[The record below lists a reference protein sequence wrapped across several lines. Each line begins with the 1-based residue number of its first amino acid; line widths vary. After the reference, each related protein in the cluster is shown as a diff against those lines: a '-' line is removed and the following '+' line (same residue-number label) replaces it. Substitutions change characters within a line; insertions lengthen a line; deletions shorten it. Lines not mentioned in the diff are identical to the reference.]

1 MSEIGARKKMLSTD
15 VNVLR
20 SFYPRITWAK
30 KKKKQNNDI
39 SGRDVGQKK
48 EENFIASIPGLSS
61 NVVVETMQ
69 DAPER
74 PFLTRPLLSE
84 WLRKKLSL
92 EKFKMLSKRRRSRIM
107 KYPSIYAPSE
117 NAAFK
122 RHDISAK
129 RRAFI

>member
-1 MSEIGARKKMLSTD
+1 MGRKIKTEKGWRKFHTVD
-15 VNVLR
+15 
-20 SFYPRITWAK
+20 PR
-30 KKKKQNNDI
+30 
-39 SGRDVGQKK
+39 
-48 EENFIASIPGLSS
+48 LSS
-61 NVVVETMQ
+61 HVVETMQ

-74 PFLTRPLLSE
+74 PFLTRSLLSE

-117 NAAFK
+117 NGAFK
-122 RHDISAK
+122 RRDIFAK